1 MPTVDTDTKRRR
13 AASAPR
19 VLIGARVRSSTDPI
33 ADSSQRVRGQFG
45 QFDFDYVH
53 DQNSG
58 QEDVFYTTVRPL
70 VHKLI
75 EGKSSA
81 ILLYGAPK
89 TGKTYTIE
97 GVGAVG
103 GHKEGLVPRA
113 VALLH
118 HLVQTSQHKGSLTVS
133 QSALTTGVTPQ
144 LLDLQC
150 PGAAPQKLPQNCD
163 QCNPSHP
170 HLHLHPIRHPNEIFQ
185 VLGSGKLVNSLGSPV
200 SCSPSSHNW
209 KGPALP
215 VGPGTTHTILTIA
228 FTRSCCNDMGAPEIA
243 KLHFVE
249 LAAPPSKQARGGEGH
264 KGGLAQAHALSKAYS
279 SLTSVLLALKQQ
291 RRKQDQEAA
300 SVHIPWRECSLTKW
314 LQEPLSGSS
323 YVVLMGTVAAG
334 SSNAGDTLATL
345 NWLSRF
351 RAEGSFHNEAVWISP
366 DGDVEGSPHCHER
379 RWPPGYMQWREHEH
393 RRLHREGLLTHP
405 QRPDFGDQAVAGDHC
420 CETECQAPEEDEQR
434 ELKAARKALKK
445 SLKELD
451 SAEADRSHLQR
462 QVSKLSQTLQVQVS
476 ALKREAARIRTHNEV
491 HSAAKRQEHEKQVQ
505 LLQQQLKAAE
515 EEHRSMQACLEA
527 SIQAAAAKEAA
538 AAAAAKAEQAAVQ
551 AAAQAKQQQQ
561 SSAAAAAVAGA
572 QPQLSCPGFQPLALP
587 QQPPEQQVWQE
598 FQGQRLLNTAGAAA
612 AAQPSAAMQRFGWT
626 DVGTAC
632 SASRTCISPTCGEL
646 PTYASRIHD
655 MQDHINA
662 LNRSLADNRRS
673 SPKRQHVHK
682 SSKRISRKDKHGAQE
697 HSKRQRSLSPQGP
710 ARGQTGVKTG
720 VTDLFDSDAESD
732 EELESSGGHSD
743 ASEASS
749 DSDSLDGSRGR
760 AAHKKLDL
768 TTHKA
773 RADTAERNLAAAQ
786 DSLADTR
793 QSLDTLQTHHLA
805 LKQHLEGAELHSQ
818 DSATQACEFAARV
831 KELSADKEALVS
843 ELVTVNKS
851 AAHSKQDFK
860 CLVKCLKGSEPLQAI
875 TALLQESESDS
886 GAKAR
891 SSELM
896 WVMKRLCDH
905 FKQNSGAQQ
914 QVAAFAADKQSLQEK
929 LNQHLEAA
937 QSSTAAMH
945 AELSSLRDK
954 AAMSEAAVTEAQKQ
968 AQQLSREVEQVTG
981 EKAHAEQQV
990 GELRAV
996 QGQLE
1001 LEVARLQHQLQ
1012 GLEGQLQSEVGQLQE
1027 QLQAEVKRLQG
1038 QLQQA
1043 RAEEEEAQEQRHAA
1057 KLHLSKFVKELDAST
1072 SEVSELESK
1081 LSAAQRR
1088 IQKQAEEQEEAES
1101 ARAQQGQQLNALA
1114 QDMQA
1119 LQSSLERM
1127 KQDRQQAYEE
1137 AGQAKARLGVC
1148 EHELSLAR
1156 QEAEGRGRSGQALSA
1171 ELHTLGR
1178 QNSALQQQLASVQA
1192 QLEETLDGRQAEER
1206 KRERAWKQAADE
1218 HATALLAVEARLA
1231 GKQREVAGLRDN
1243 NARLFSR
1250 FQDMREQLA
1259 RSEDKV
1265 SHDKLRGWLDGMVE
1279 QFEEARQ
1286 HNVLHSVLRSD
1297 DRWDSLQASARRTDS
1312 RSPLSGHRL
1321 HEDDA
1326 GLVAPVRTT
1335 SNVYAEL
1342 TPLQS
1347 QKSEFANPY
1356 LSPARTVSYVPTT
1369 PLGKQVAA
1377 SADAIRRRLLQT
1389 PASEAR
1395 HAASQLESAKS
1406 VL

>member
-1 MPTVDTDTKRRR
+1 MDTDLKHRR
-13 AASAPR
+13 AGPVPR
-19 VLIGARVRSSTDPI
+19 VLIGARVRSSTDPV
-33 ADSSQRVRGQFG
+33 ADGSQRVRGQFG
-45 QFDFDYVH
+45 HFNFDYVH
-53 DQNSG
+53 DQHSG

-81 ILLYGAPK
+81 ILLYGASK

-118 HLVQTSQHKGSLTVS
+118 HLIQTSQHKGSLTVT

-150 PGAAPQKLPQNCD
+150 PGAAPQKLPQSCD

-170 HLHLHPIRHPNEIFQ
+170 HLHLQFIRHPNDIFQ

-215 VGPGTTHTILTIA
+215 VGPGTAHTILTVA
-228 FTRSCCNDMGAPEIA
+228 FSRSCCNDMGAPEIA

-249 LAAPPSKQARGGEGH
+249 LAAPPSKQVRGGEGP
-264 KGGLAQAHALSKAYS
+264 KGGLAQAQALSKAYS

-351 RAEGSFHNEAVWISP
+351 RAEGSSRNEAVWISP
-366 DGDVEGSPHCHER
+366 DGDLEGSPHCHER

-405 QRPDFGDQAVAGDHC
+405 QQAGFVDQAAWDHC
-420 CETECQAPEEDEQR
+420 CGTECQAPEEDEEGIAHKR
-434 ELKAARKALKK
+434 ELVAARKALKK

-462 QVSKLSQTLQVQVS
+462 QVNKLSRTLQVQVT
-476 ALKREAARIRTHNEV
+476 ALNREAARIRAHNEV
-491 HSAAKRQEHEKQVQ
+491 HSAAKRQEYEK
-505 LLQQQLKAAE
+505 
-515 EEHRSMQACLEA
+515 
-527 SIQAAAAKEAA
+527 
-538 AAAAAKAEQAAVQ
+538 
-551 AAAQAKQQQQ
+551 
-561 SSAAAAAVAGA
+561 
-572 QPQLSCPGFQPLALP
+572 
-587 QQPPEQQVWQE
+587 
-598 FQGQRLLNTAGAAA
+598 
-612 AAQPSAAMQRFGWT
+612 
-626 DVGTAC
+626 
-632 SASRTCISPTCGEL
+632 
-646 PTYASRIHD
+646 
-655 MQDHINA
+655 
-662 LNRSLADNRRS
+662 
-673 SPKRQHVHK
+673 
-682 SSKRISRKDKHGAQE
+682 
-697 HSKRQRSLSPQGP
+697 QGP
-710 ARGQTGVKTG
+710 ARGQTGVKSG

-732 EELESSGGHSD
+732 EEAENSGHHSD
-743 ASEASS
+743 GSETSS
-749 DSDSLDGSRGR
+749 DSDSLDGSKGR
-760 AAHKKLDL
+760 SAHKKLDL

-793 QSLDTLQTHHLA
+793 QSLDTLQTHHSD
-805 LKQHLEGAELHSQ
+805 LKQHLECAELHSQ
-818 DSATQACEFAARV
+818 DSATQAREFAARV

-843 ELVTVNKS
+843 ELAT
-851 AAHSKQDFK
+851 
-860 CLVKCLKGSEPLQAI
+860 
-875 TALLQESESDS
+875 TALLEESESDS

-891 SSELM
+891 SPELM

-905 FKQNSGAQQ
+905 FKQSSGAQQ
-914 QVAAFAADKQSLQEK
+914 QVVAFAADKQSLQDK
-929 LNQHLEAA
+929 LSQHLQAA

-945 AELSSLRDK
+945 AELSALRDK
-954 AAMSEAAVTEAQKQ
+954 AAMSEAAVTEARKQ
-968 AQQLSREVEQVTG
+968 AQQLRHEVEQVTG
-981 EKAHAEQQV
+981 EKAQAEQQV

-1012 GLEGQLQSEVGQLQE
+1012 GLEGQLQSEVGQLQG
-1027 QLQAEVKRLQG
+1027 QLQAEVQRLQG

-1057 KLHLSKFVKELDAST
+1057 KLQLSKFVKELDAST

-1114 QDMQA
+1114 EDRQT
-1119 LQSSLERM
+1119 LQSSLERV

-1148 EHELSLAR
+1148 ERELSLAR
-1156 QEAEGRGRSGQALSA
+1156 QEAEGSGRSGQALSA

-1178 QNSALQQQLASVQA
+1178 QNAALQQQLASVQA
-1192 QLEETLDGRQAEER
+1192 QLEETLDARQAEGR
-1206 KRERAWKQAADE
+1206 KRERGWKQAADE

-1231 GKQREVAGLRDN
+1231 GKQREVAGLQDI

-1259 RSEDKV
+1259 RSEDKL

-1297 DRWDSLQASARRTDS
+1297 DRWDALQASARRTDS
-1312 RSPLSGHRL
+1312 RSPLSGHKL
-1321 HEDDA
+1321 HEEDA
-1326 GLVAPVRTT
+1326 GLIAPVRTT

-1342 TPLQS
+1342 SPLQS
-1347 QKSEFANPY
+1347 QKSALANTY

-1395 HAASQLESAKS
+1395 HAASQLESANS